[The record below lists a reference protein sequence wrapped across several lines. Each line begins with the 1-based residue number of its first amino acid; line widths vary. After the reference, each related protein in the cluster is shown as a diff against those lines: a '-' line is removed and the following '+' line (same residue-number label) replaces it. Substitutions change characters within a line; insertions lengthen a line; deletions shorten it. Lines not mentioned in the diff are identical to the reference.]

1 MAEVSLDWRVL
12 GFAAALAIVAA
23 IAFGLAPAFHAAR
36 LTLTASL
43 KSGARGGS
51 ASGAQRVRRAL
62 VVGEVALAAM
72 LVVASGI
79 LIRSF
84 WRLSHVN
91 RRLSLRAAC

>member
-1 MAEVSLDWRVL
+1 ML

-36 LTLTASL
+36 LTLTDSL

-79 LIRSF
+79 RFAVSR
-84 WRLSHVN
+84 RLSHVHPGFGSD
-91 RRLSLRAAC
+91 RC